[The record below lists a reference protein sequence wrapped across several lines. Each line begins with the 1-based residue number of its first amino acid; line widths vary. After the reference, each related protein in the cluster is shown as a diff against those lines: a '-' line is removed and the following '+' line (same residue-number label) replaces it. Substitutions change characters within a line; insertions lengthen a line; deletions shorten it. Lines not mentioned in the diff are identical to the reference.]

1 MSSLN
6 EIPLN
11 PIWRQYFTDKNI
23 KDWIEI
29 FEVILSNEVDCN
41 YVIEDW
47 ELKDAIIGAYSELD
61 KLDLITEEQTKYLE
75 DSKDEDILYKI
86 FEEIYIKHISLI
98 KHNKETCLDYSI

>member
-47 ELKDAIIGAYSELD
+47 ELKDAIIGAYMELD

-86 FEEIYIKHISLI
+86 FEKIYLDYISI
-98 KHNKETCLDYSI
+98 NKQNKESNLDYSI